1 MAGLVYRTG
10 FIFTILGN
18 MVYIVVSYF
27 LWRSIYQNL
36 TTIHG
41 LTFNDTF
48 IYVALGS
55 AIFILL
61 KTYAD
66 WGIGYEIREGMIAVY
81 LTKPVDYEFYSL
93 FSSLGGMLTNLAA
106 ISFPTIVLLIMVF
119 RVSFSIGPGLFLFP
133 FSLLIAF
140 LISFFFDYMIGI
152 MAFYTESIWGL
163 SITKEIIIS
172 VLSGVLIPLQYYP
185 LAIQKILFV
194 LPFQAIYYSPLM
206 MITRPNQGWETLLSM
221 LFVQLLWAVILFTL
235 SRVLYHQAVK
245 VLRIS
250 GG

>member
-106 ISFPTIVLLIMVF
+106 ISFPTIVLLILVF

-185 LAIQKILFV
+185 PVIQKILFV

-206 MITRPNQGWETLLSM
+206 MITQPNQGWEPLLSM
-221 LFVQLLWAVILFTL
+221 LFVQLLWAAILFTL